1 MLFPV
6 KYSMAVGTERY
17 ALLCGLFDG
26 RIDLVHLR
34 CQIVYRLFVG
44 ADYVVEVDDRRVLS
58 ATVGA

>member
-1 MLFPV
+1 MLLPV
-6 KYSMAVGTERY
+6 KNSVAVRTERY

-26 RIDLVHLR
+26 LIHIVHFC
-34 CQIVYRLFVG
+34 CQIVYRLLVG